1 MGIPAGNWK
10 LEPARFSET
19 AEQIY
24 CAARCKNAEDCHWSN
39 TRRENMKICIVIR
52 DTETLY
58 FLSLKSTAL
67 IFRLCGGGSSSEQIV
82 ACMGETRNTTGFL
95 WGNLKERNSFEE
107 LCLDGRI
114 ALKYI
119 LIV

>member
-10 LEPARFSET
+10 LESARFSET

-24 CAARCKNAEDCHWSN
+24 CPAHVRTPRTVIGATPVVK
-39 TRRENMKICIVIR
+39 TCIVTG
-52 DTETLY
+52 DTETYL
-58 FLSLKSTAL
+58 LSLKSTAL
-67 IFRLCGGGSSSEQIV
+67 IFGLCGRGSSSQQIV

-107 LCLDGRI
+107 LWLDAG
-114 ALKYI
+114 
-119 LIV
+119 